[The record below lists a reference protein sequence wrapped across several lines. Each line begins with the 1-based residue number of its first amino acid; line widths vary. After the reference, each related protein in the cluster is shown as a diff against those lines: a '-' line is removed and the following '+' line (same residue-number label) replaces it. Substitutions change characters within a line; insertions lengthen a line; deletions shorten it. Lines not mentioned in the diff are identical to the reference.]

1 MILRITTF
9 LCFSLFWLYS
19 FEGNAQIEKD
29 VVYYNSGF
37 NSVTINSRTI
47 GIKGTPFLFD
57 DAVYGDILLPNG
69 KTHLKI
75 PFNFE
80 MVNEELVIKIA
91 GDDNPPFPV
100 RKWISV
106 ETKDENPRK
115 FVLENIQAK
124 PRIVEYLGEWE
135 GFKIVALHSKK
146 LYKPTHLPDS
156 YSAPQYDTYQHFIRF
171 FKIKGLQFEELKI
184 NQFVKDL
191 GGKEIKDFIKSN
203 KLKVDDPVDL
213 KMLLQSLN

>member
-1 MILRITTF
+1 MLFRFAIILY
-9 LCFSLFWLYS
+9 FSLIYLIPS
-19 FEGNAQIEKD
+19 EGNAQIDKD

-37 NSVTINSRTI
+37 NSVTINAKTV

-57 DAVYGDILLPNG
+57 NAIYGDILLPNG
-69 KTHLKI
+69 TTHLKI

-80 MVNEELVIKIA
+80 MVKEELVIKMA
-91 GDDNPPFPV
+91 DDDNPFPV

-106 ETKDENPRK
+106 ETKDENPRR
-115 FVLENIQAK
+115 FVMENIEAK

-156 YSAPQYDTYQHFIRF
+156 YSSPQYDTYQHYVRF
-171 FKIKGLQFEELKI
+171 FKVKGLQYEELKL
-184 NQFVKDL
+184 NQFVKGL
-191 GGKEIKDFIKSN
+191 GGKEVADFIKSN

-213 KMLLQSLN
+213 KILLQSRN

>member
-1 MILRITTF
+1 MILRITT
-9 LCFSLFWLYS
+9 LLSLSLLLLFSL
-19 FEGNAQIEKD
+19 EGNAQIDND
-29 VVYYNSGF
+29 VVYYKSGF
-37 NSVTINSRTI
+37 NSVTINSRSV

-57 DAVYGDILLPNG
+57 DAIYGDILLSNG
-69 KTHLKI
+69 NTHLKI

-80 MVNEELVIKIA
+80 MVKEELVIKMA
-91 GDDNPPFPV
+91 DDDNPPFPV

-115 FVLENIQAK
+115 FILQNFEARL
-124 PRIVEYLGEWE
+124 RIVEYIGEWE

-156 YSAPQYDTYQHFIRF
+156 YSSPQYDTYQHFVKF
-171 FKIKGLQFEELKI
+171 FKIKGLQYEELKI

-213 KMLLQSLN
+213 KILLQSLN